1 MIIPTGS
8 GAMQRSLPERNIS
21 HEPPSYIINVVCVIK
36 LTQGKIAGIGWANVR
51 WVEGRNRKRSG
62 RETQWGGK
70 TRHVCA
76 GWGGGRFGQ

>member
-36 LTQGKIAGIGWANVR
+36 LTQGKIAGIGWANVVGSKEETGNGVDAR
-51 WVEGRNRKRSG
+51 PSG
-62 RETQWGGK
+62 GQNSARLC
-70 TRHVCA
+70 RL
-76 GWGGGRFGQ
+76 GWG